1 MRKKKG
7 FYKAKNSS
15 CWKVTTK
22 LSVTSSL
29 HFSRIEKVEMSSNK
43 EKKNSDF
50 QQKERSLQTKNISL
64 LERDKTITSEARP
77 KAEPGVMLRPVCKAL
92 NYWADKSEQNILRTT
107 TLSQQKVTLFLLQNL
122 ITFLSQIFYTVT
134 QNFSIFLH

>member
-1 MRKKKG
+1 
-7 FYKAKNSS
+7 
-15 CWKVTTK
+15 
-22 LSVTSSL
+22 
-29 HFSRIEKVEMSSNK
+29 MSSNK

-77 KAEPGVMLRPVCKAL
+77 KAEPGVMLRPVCKTL
-92 NYWADKSEQNILRTT
+92 QYWADKREQKILRTT
-107 TLSQQKVTLFLLQNL
+107 TLSRQKVTLFLLQNL
-122 ITFLSQIFYTVT
+122 ITFLSQIFYTKLVT